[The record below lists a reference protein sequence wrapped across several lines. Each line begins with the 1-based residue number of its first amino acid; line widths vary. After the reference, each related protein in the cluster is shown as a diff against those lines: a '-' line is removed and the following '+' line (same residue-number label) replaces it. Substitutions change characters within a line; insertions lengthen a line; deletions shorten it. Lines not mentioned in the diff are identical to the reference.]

1 MWGRFFEVGR
11 GGFEGKNDAAA
22 GEEKGKEYG
31 AAGIF
36 FHFDTKSSHF
46 SGTLKERLRK
56 GLRRMKIRMI
66 ATTLLAAALI
76 FSSCGKGGSTIRKG
90 GERSESSVSRTES
103 SASRVIPDEEEA
115 VSSYGFVTEIGT
127 SSVTVEL
134 ASAGG
139 TEEVTNAGE
148 LSSTGVE
155 KTVSVDEDCP
165 IYDENGDRI
174 ELTDLKAG
182 TALEFTETPSM
193 LVSIRV
199 IPGEKEAVQNVPESD
214 AAVAET
220 EGTE

>member
-31 AAGIF
+31 AAGNF

-115 VSSYGFVTEIGT
+115 VSSYGFVTEIGA

-134 ASAGG
+134 A
-139 TEEVTNAGE
+139 
-148 LSSTGVE
+148 STGVE

-199 IPGEKEAVQNVPESD
+199 IPEEKEAVQNVPESD